1 MLSSTA
7 SNLTPTDQ
15 KTANRMEQKEKVA
28 ELEFEVRLYED
39 FIKSPIWTLLK
50 NQWQPIVDSA
60 TGAALSG
67 KAVDRSFLAGK
78 ANGLHHFLKYPEKH
92 VRELKTKI
100 KQLGGQAS

>member
-1 MLSSTA
+1 
-7 SNLTPTDQ
+7 
-15 KTANRMEQKEKVA
+15 MEQIAKEKIA